1 MSNFDGVGQTLLAAE
16 HKTNYFDVGKGKP
29 LFLLH
34 GSGPGVSGWTNW
46 GGVMS
51 DLAEQFRV
59 IVPDIAGFGFTEFK
73 EDNKYDIKLWVRHL
87 LGIMDALGIEGFACW
102 QLVWRCAISW
112 VGHV

>member
-59 IVPDIAGFGFTEFK
+59 IVPDIAGFGFTASQMSTTISSPHRIFMSGP
-73 EDNKYDIKLWVRHL
+73 DL
-87 LGIMDALGIEGFACW
+87 FA
-102 QLVWRCAISW
+102 
-112 VGHV
+112 G